1 MRFWT
6 TLTVTDS
13 LRLISAWLICSRMN
27 NSGRNGSTGHTS
39 RLRNHHDT
47 DHRWP
52 IADYS
57 KAQTQGSAD
66 SRRWNAVTS
75 INKHSVRRLR
85 SQNHVKL
92 HHSLN
97 CIRLLLQSI
106 LVFKRGSPNMI
117 HLFSFLT
124 VNCRWNSSSHLNLVS
139 WRIRC
144 RCLPL

>member
-1 MRFWT
+1 MRFWM

-13 LRLISAWLICSRMN
+13 VRLISAWLICSRMN
-27 NSGRNGSTGHTS
+27 SSGRNCSTGHTS
-39 RLRNHHDT
+39 RLRDHHDT
-47 DHRWP
+47 DHRTP
-52 IADYS
+52 AGYS
-57 KAQTQGSAD
+57 KAQTQCSAPD

-92 HHSLN
+92 QHSLN
-97 CIRLLLQSI
+97 CNHLLLQSI
-106 LVFKRGSPNMI
+106 LVFKRGAPNMI